1 MPSFKLIAKRD
12 IHEQGKSNV
21 VIGKGMTF
29 ECSLPS
35 SPDSGNVKKAIKE
48 RYGVDVHINSASG
61 DFEIIKL

>member
-1 MPSFKLIAKRD
+1 MPSYRLIAKRD
-12 IHEQGKSNV
+12 IHEQNKSKV
-21 VIGKGMTF
+21 IIGKGMTF
-29 ECSLPS
+29 ECTLQS